1 MLWGGTCLALHSHDV
16 LMDFVAGTEGGAVFR
31 CVLAHS
37 EAAEAAFSQ
46 VKGFPS
52 EVTPRHLKQHTLCSI
67 FINVHLLLL
76 PACKSALHLSS
87 A

>member
-16 LMDFVAGTEGGAVFR
+16 LTDFVAGSEGGAVFR
-31 CVLAHS
+31 CVLGHS

-46 VKGFPS
+46 VKELPFQGHYSP
-52 EVTPRHLKQHTLCSI
+52 PRATHSVLNR
-67 FINVHLLLL
+67 INVHLLLL
-76 PACKSALHLSS
+76 PACRSALHLSS